1 MAAQGSGTSTSRP
14 RRVFD
19 PFKRVLATL
28 IGVVQTRLDL
38 VVTELEEE
46 KERLGQVILLG
57 LACLF
62 SLALG
67 VILLTFFIVA
77 LFWETHRL
85 YVLGGFVVLYLG
97 LGLILA
103 LIVRKK
109 IVSRPRLFSAVL
121 SELTKDR
128 EHLSS

>member
-1 MAAQGSGTSTSRP
+1 MAAQESGTSTSRP

-19 PFKRVLATL
+19 PFKKVLAAL
-28 IGVVQTRLDL
+28 VGVFQTRLDL

-46 KERLGQVILLG
+46 GERLREKILLG
-57 LACLF
+57 LASLF
-62 SLALG
+62 SLGLG
-67 VILLTFFIVA
+67 LSLLTLFVVA
-77 LFWETHRL
+77 VFWDTHRFA
-85 YVLGGFVVLYLG
+85 VLGGFVVLYLG
-97 LGLILA
+97 LGLVLA

-109 IVSRPRLFSAVL
+109 IVSKPRLFSAVL